1 MTSPSSASD
10 PSAPV
15 SGIFTTEFYLTLST
29 LVPGIWALLGLDAK
43 HMSVA
48 LAVLH
53 VAGLAAPILA
63 IPVYALAR
71 TSLKKAH
78 QSTLAAIESDALKV
92 FHSLSPVELLT
103 LVGLAKEAAAGK
115 TPTTA
120 AAATQD
126 GVEATRTALSAR
138 SKS

>member
-63 IPVYALAR
+63 IPVYAWLAPASR
-71 TSLKKAH
+71 KHTKAPWLPSSLMLSRC
-78 QSTLAAIESDALKV
+78 STL
-92 FHSLSPVELLT
+92 
-103 LVGLAKEAAAGK
+103 
-115 TPTTA
+115 
-120 AAATQD
+120 
-126 GVEATRTALSAR
+126 
-138 SKS
+138 